1 MKEYKLT
8 EEAQAGNL
16 PVVVGMWTKIKNFL
30 FKEIDLSKPI
40 VLELTA
46 HEEKVLTEVH
56 DFLFQEI
63 KFPEL
68 HDFFFRDL
76 NIFRKKNK

>member
-16 PVVVGMWTKIKNFL
+16 PAVVGVWGKIKNFL

-40 VLELTA
+40 VLELTE

-56 DFLFQEI
+56 DFLFQEVR
-63 KFPEL
+63 FPEL

-76 NIFRKKNK
+76 NIFRKKN